1 MKKFMFIVS
10 ILLLTMPVFAAD
22 LTMTLDFSWDQATSD
37 LPNLKEWGLYVTT
50 TSGGSKPAPIVV
62 PYTTGTGPFL
72 ASSDFTVTGL
82 PGSTIRRY
90 FVLDAVSKNGNRS
103 VSSNEVFWD
112 FVIPF
117 SDVTTPMTLKITVIV
132 K

>member
-1 MKKFMFIVS
+1 MKKIITTIAM
-10 ILLLTMPVFAAD
+10 LLLAVPAFAID
-22 LTMTLDFSWDQATSD
+22 QTMTLDFSWDQASVD

-50 TSGGSKPAPIVV
+50 TSGGSKPTPIVV
-62 PYTTGTGPFL
+62 PYTSGTGPFL
-72 ASSDFTVTGL
+72 ASRDFTVTGL
-82 PGSTIRRY
+82 PGTTVRRF

-103 VSSNEVFWD
+103 AISNEVFWD

-117 SDVTTPMTLKITVIV
+117 SDVTTPMTLKVKAIV